1 MHPTGL
7 DIRRAHHIGYTPM
20 IKVLSNETLMD
31 QSAQAQPE
39 PQAQLV
45 IHVVYPQLCLHQLH
59 RHHRVS
65 GEGLEVLLVTQN
77 QVDPCI
83 VSPKTRVG

>member
-1 MHPTGL
+1 M
-7 DIRRAHHIGYTPM
+7 GYAPM

-31 QSAQAQPE
+31 QSTHAQPAQPK
-39 PQAQLV
+39 PQALLV
-45 IHVVYPQLCLHQLH
+45 IHFVYPQLRLHKLH

-65 GEGLEVLLVTQN
+65 GERLEVLLVAQN

-83 VSPKTRVG
+83 VYPKTRAG